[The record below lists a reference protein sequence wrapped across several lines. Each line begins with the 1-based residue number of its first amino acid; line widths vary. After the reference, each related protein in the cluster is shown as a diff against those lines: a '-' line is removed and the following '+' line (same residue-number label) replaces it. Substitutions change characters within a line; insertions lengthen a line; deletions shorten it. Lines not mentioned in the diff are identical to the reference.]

1 MRTRSVPVIGMWVA
15 AAILLAGAAS
25 AQEPAGE
32 PPKAEGT
39 GPEVRETA
47 KEIVTQPARDVG
59 LAKREI
65 PPVLV
70 KASADPYSLQG
81 LSSCRQLAD
90 AVRELNTA
98 LGPDY
103 DVAKAKESK
112 AATLAKAGGDAAI
125 SLVVPFRG
133 LVREVSGAA
142 PAERSYNAALDAGLA
157 RRGFL
162 RGVHFKQ
169 GCRTTF

>member
-1 MRTRSVPVIGMWVA
+1 MAVA
-15 AAILLAGAAS
+15 AALLMAGAAS
-25 AQEPAGE
+25 AQDQEPARE
-32 PPKAEGT
+32 PAPPKAESS
-39 GPEVRETA
+39 GPGAADTA

-59 LAKREI
+59 LARREI
-65 PPVLV
+65 PPLLV
-70 KASADPYSLQG
+70 KASADPYSLDG

-90 AVRELNTA
+90 AVRELNTV

-103 DVAKAKESK
+103 DAARVQESRT
-112 AATLAKAGGDAAI
+112 ATMAKAGGDAAI
-125 SLVVPFRG
+125 SMVVPFRG

-162 RGVHFKQ
+162 RGVHYKQ
-169 GCRTTF
+169 GCRTSF